1 MTLIFNYLSDY
12 KFAAECVIKTRKKKT
27 SERVQQGV
35 QVHFRDH
42 VAPNDWNSGRGG
54 GKVFY
59 HITEGQNLDT

>member
-1 MTLIFNYLSDY
+1 MCHKD
-12 KFAAECVIKTRKKKT
+12 EKKKT
-27 SERVQQGV
+27 AERVQQGV

>member
-12 KFAAECVIKTRKKKT
+12 KFAAECVIKTRKK
-27 SERVQQGV
+27 RVQQGV

>member
-12 KFAAECVIKTRKKKT
+12 KFATECVIKTRKKKT
-27 SERVQQGV
+27 AERVQQGV

>member
-1 MTLIFNYLSDY
+1 MTLIFNFLSDY
-12 KFAAECVIKTRKKKT
+12 KFAAECVIKTRKKT
-27 SERVQQGV
+27 AERVQQGV

-59 HITEGQNLDT
+59 HISEGQNLDT